1 MWNERADSIL
11 KELDNLLEDVLK
23 NKQQNEQWFLNFLD
37 RLNHIS
43 VMY

>member
-1 MWNERADSIL
+1 MWNERADNIL